1 MMFTGSTATGKIIAE
16 QCARRLIDFSA
27 ELGGKNPMI
36 VLADAPLKKTVEG
49 AVRACFS
56 NSGQLCISI
65 ERMYVEDAIY
75 DRFVPAFADRV
86 KQMAINAKYDFSA
99 EMGSIV
105 SEDQLKVVTEH
116 VDDAK
121 AKGATVLAGGRART
135 DLGPLFYEPT
145 VLTGVTADMQLARNE
160 TFGPVV
166 AISRVKDVEEAIAI
180 ANDTTYGLNASIWTS
195 DYSRAQ
201 TIATRLQAGTVNINE
216 GYSAAWASHDAPM
229 GGMKDSGVGRR
240 HGEKGLTKYTESQ
253 TVATQ
258 RVMGIAPPPGVS
270 RKTFAQA
277 MTLGLRLMKRI
288 PGL

>member
-1 MMFTGSTATGKIIAE
+1 
-16 QCARRLIDFSA
+16 
-27 ELGGKNPMI
+27 
-36 VLADAPLKKTVEG
+36 
-49 AVRACFS
+49 
-56 NSGQLCISI
+56 
-65 ERMYVEDAIY
+65 
-75 DRFVPAFADRV
+75 
-86 KQMAINAKYDFSA
+86 
-99 EMGSIV
+99 MGSIV

-121 AKGATVLAGGRART
+121 AKGATVLAGGRPRP

-145 VLTGVTADMQLARNE
+145 VLTGVTEDMQLARNE

-201 TIATRLQAGTVNINE
+201 KIATRIQAGTVNINE